1 MEYALGLVWNLQNK
15 ANGRGGEQD
24 RNGVLRECA
33 CLSVRERE
41 SGGGD
46 MQYKLDCVF
55 FWHCF
60 TSIWAAPPPHEVLAH
75 IVVFSST
82 AVAL

>member
-1 MEYALGLVWNLQNK
+1 MECAPGLIWNLQNK
-15 ANGRGGEQD
+15 ANGGGGEQD

-41 SGGGD
+41 RGGGD

-55 FWHCF
+55 FFF
-60 TSIWAAPPPHEVLAH
+60 TVLP
-75 IVVFSST
+75 VFGLHHHPTRCWLILLFS
-82 AVAL
+82 VQQL